1 MSTEEGLFPA
11 ELFRLALS
19 LQIAAVAGDAEI
31 APAAC
36 LRMIID
42 QMGGKQSLDLKCTS
56 EWRSAIAWCL
66 SPSMVPDQTVRATMR
81 SIEVGNA
88 CKRLRDRGIKIEINA
103 FGVEVTDRLQTDIA
117 TRMESYVQ
125 LMGGAEVVKQVC
137 SFVSACQMVHDGMW
151 LLGNRVPHLYAGS
164 MPAFPVGWVYS
175 LGLRFAGKRGTAR
188 KPAVVWK
195 SIIEL
200 AVDFAAVLDCQR
212 YSQFEEMDVHASQ
225 AERNLRESL
234 LWRELFVLPQVPAVA
249 LRALNNAFSALITDS
264 DQSCL
269 PWSVKSA
276 IREIDGLLAISS
288 DDRPSLHPRRKA
300 TSRFPTLFKIG
311 LGAYGKVNPTYG
323 NPIGGGNRNQSEF
336 LFFDHDDVTI
346 LTMPAPFLREAFC
359 LIVFTALVKN
369 LDSKRSAKLVGDI
382 FEYTLAMAC
391 RSKGGVVV
399 AGTTYR
405 DGKQKFE
412 IDVGARDGDQV
423 VFLESKA
430 KSITAVAR
438 SGDLMAFFSDYRSR
452 IIAIDRRQA
461 K

>member
-1 MSTEEGLFPA
+1 MLHPDDMIRFREHYEAACQNGYEASLPAEVLSTEEGLFPA

-137 SFVSACQMVHDGMW
+137 SFVSACQMIHDGMW

-249 LRALNNAFSALITDS
+249 LRD
-264 DQSCL
+264 
-269 PWSVKSA
+269 
-276 IREIDGLLAISS
+276 
-288 DDRPSLHPRRKA
+288 
-300 TSRFPTLFKIG
+300 
-311 LGAYGKVNPTYG
+311 
-323 NPIGGGNRNQSEF
+323 
-336 LFFDHDDVTI
+336 
-346 LTMPAPFLREAFC
+346 
-359 LIVFTALVKN
+359 
-369 LDSKRSAKLVGDI
+369 
-382 FEYTLAMAC
+382 
-391 RSKGGVVV
+391 
-399 AGTTYR
+399 
-405 DGKQKFE
+405 
-412 IDVGARDGDQV
+412 
-423 VFLESKA
+423 
-430 KSITAVAR
+430 
-438 SGDLMAFFSDYRSR
+438 
-452 IIAIDRRQA
+452 
-461 K
+461 